1 MANNIWTQELVR
13 TGLKTSA
20 TTGNARWVDRNG
32 EMAMELR
39 PNVFYA
45 SSVYGYLMDGC
56 FEESSSYCFDFWID
70 GDQMGLAGY
79 NNPSGLNIYYTDN
92 TASIAKQITVNG
104 VSGSTQGFLH
114 RYWISDPTKTIDRV
128 QIIYHR
134 SYDWYAR
141 WDSSVSKVEE
151 ITFTK
156 GGLATVGQIKENG
169 EQVSPTNGGIVSCFD
184 LVEY

>member
-1 MANNIWTQELVR
+1 MAQNIWTQELVR

-20 TTGNARWVDRNG
+20 TTGNARWIDRNG

-45 SSVYGYLMDGC
+45 SSVYGHLMDGC

-79 NNPSGLNIYYTDN
+79 NNPSGLNIYYTDS
-92 TASIAKQITVNG
+92 TSKQIAVNG

-114 RYWISDPTKTIDRV
+114 RYWVSDPTKTIDRV

-134 SYDWYAR
+134 GYDWYAR
-141 WDSSVSKVEE
+141 WDSSVSKVEDIDYSKTGCVTAGQLKE
-151 ITFTK
+151 TSETVEPTR
-156 GGLATVGQIKENG
+156 GGLVFCSDI
-169 EQVSPTNGGIVSCFD
+169 
-184 LVEY
+184 VEY